1 MWCSCDLDV
10 SHHLELPSLVCV
22 SPAYSLCMQ
31 TEEVTASLKA
41 AQEADESHR
50 AAVSKQLQ
58 EHARHAEEL
67 NAALEQAKA
76 ALSSQQHQALEDLQ
90 AQTQQQTAEL
100 EQRMTELQA
109 QVLSQ
114 YLLIVW
120 HGCLP

>member
-1 MWCSCDLDV
+1 
-10 SHHLELPSLVCV
+10 
-22 SPAYSLCMQ
+22 MQ

-76 ALSSQQHQALEDLQ
+76 ALSSQQLRPHAAD
-90 AQTQQQTAEL
+90 L
-100 EQRMTELQA
+100 EQQLGQCQVKVKAAQA
-109 QVLSQ
+109 DVTDLRAEALHSKVRVNFAVLRVPQ
-114 YLLIVW
+114 YLCTLA
-120 HGCLP
+120 L

>member
-1 MWCSCDLDV
+1 
-10 SHHLELPSLVCV
+10 
-22 SPAYSLCMQ
+22 MQ

-109 QVLSQ
+109 QVMCRC
-114 YLLIVW
+114 LLNVW
-120 HGCLP
+120 HGLLP

>member
-1 MWCSCDLDV
+1 MFLQ
-10 SHHLELPSLVCV
+10 H
-22 SPAYSLCMQ
+22 SLCTQ
-31 TEEVTASLKA
+31 IEQVTASLKA

-76 ALSSQQHQALEDLQ
+76 ALSSQHHQALEDLQ
-90 AQTQQQTAEL
+90 AQTQQQSAEL

-109 QVLSQ
+109 QVLCRC
-114 YLLIVW
+114 LLNV
-120 HGCLP
+120 